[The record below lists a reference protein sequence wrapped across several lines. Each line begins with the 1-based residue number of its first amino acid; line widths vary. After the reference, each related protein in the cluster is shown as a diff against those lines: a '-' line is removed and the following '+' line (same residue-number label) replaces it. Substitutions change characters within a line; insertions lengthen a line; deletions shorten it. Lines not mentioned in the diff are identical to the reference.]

1 MLHKPVQKDPR
12 VQDDELEIF
21 IVVVTYLPDRIK
33 ISVIRWK
40 KKIKK
45 KARKKATV
53 SLPIA
58 NRREKLGFYVSSK
71 ILSDWNEVVNLL
83 HQSLKNDFTWLDEQ

>member
-12 VQDDELEIF
+12 VQDDELKIF

-33 ISVIRWK
+33 ISVEK
-40 KKIKK
+40 KKFK

-53 SLPIA
+53 SLTIA
-58 NRREKLGFYVSSK
+58 NCREKLGFYVSRK
-71 ILSDWNEVVNLL
+71 IISDWNEVANLL

>member
-12 VQDDELEIF
+12 VKDFYRGGNLSSRSYKNICHS
-21 IVVVTYLPDRIK
+21 LK
-33 ISVIRWK
+33 K

-45 KARKKATV
+45 AKKKATV
-53 SLPIA
+53 SLTIA
-58 NRREKLGFYVSSK
+58 NRREKLGFYVSRK
-71 ILSDWNEVVNLL
+71 ILSDWNEVANLL